1 MRATQFSRECLRT
14 ALAAS
19 TIFLAGCAHPLGP
32 GYNFADRQAEI
43 RVSAGTPGRIRLHVV
58 DQLEND
64 GDRTLQSLEVRL
76 PEGADFGQQNLHVAV
91 GDEEIT
97 PQRSSP
103 IDPRMMRAPFNPP
116 WPQNETRKVVTEWDL
131 VPAFTPRGTIVA
143 SRDGF
148 FIADETAFP
157 LWQTPHGVFAR
168 GGEKPDREMLT
179 VVSPA
184 DFRVVAPG
192 KPLKPIAKGAQV
204 ARRFVIKPGFD
215 FFTYVVAGRYQQ
227 KIVPSKPVEVQ
238 FWTFHPLDPV
248 AAETAAAR
256 LSVSM
261 NSLSEFFGPASSEK
275 PVVRIAESPMDLPDE
290 FGEPGEPG
298 SASFPEGALLD
309 PRVVQHDLASE
320 PALELAEYELARTW
334 FGWRVRA
341 RPDAQILMG
350 RGVGVFG
357 LVIAAEGRG
366 ASQRRN
372 MIESLIERYD
382 AARGAAPDRGLK
394 ATAENYSRAE
404 RISTG
409 YRAALFL
416 VALED
421 LCGRDN
427 LKSAMRDIIY
437 ARASRDTGSEEL
449 RAALE
454 QTSKKDLA
462 EMFRNWL
469 TKPGIPE
476 EFRNRYK

>member
-1 MRATQFSRECLRT
+1 MRAIQISRYRLPT

-19 TIFLAGCAHPLGP
+19 TLFLTGCVHPLGP
-32 GYNFADRQAEI
+32 GYDFADRQAEI
-43 RVSAGTPGRIRLHVV
+43 RVSADAPGRIRLHVV
-58 DQLEND
+58 DQLENA
-64 GDRTLQSLEVRL
+64 GDRTLHSLEVRL
-76 PEGADFGQQNLHVAV
+76 PEGAGFGQQNLRVAV
-91 GDEEIT
+91 GDTEIT

-103 IDPRMMRAPFNPP
+103 TDPRMMRAPFDPP
-116 WPQNETRKVVTEWDL
+116 WQQNQTRKVVTEWDL

-143 SRDGF
+143 SPEGF

-168 GGEKPDREMLT
+168 GGTKPEQELLT

-192 KPLKPIAKGAQV
+192 KLLKPVAEGDQV

-227 KIVPSKPVEVQ
+227 MIVPSKPVEVQ
-238 FWTFHPLDPV
+238 FWTFYPLDPV
-248 AAETAAAR
+248 AAQTAAAR

-261 NSLSEFFGPASSEK
+261 NSLSEFFGPASLEK
-275 PVVRIAESPMDLPDE
+275 PIVRIAESPSELPAE
-290 FGEPGEPG
+290 LGPPGDPG
-298 SASFPEGALLD
+298 GASFPEGVLLD
-309 PRVVQHDLASE
+309 PRSVQHDLSSE
-320 PALELAEYELARTW
+320 PVLELAEYELARTW
-334 FGWRVRA
+334 YGWRVRP

-350 RGVGVFG
+350 RGVGLFG
-357 LVIAAEGRG
+357 LVIAAGGRG
-366 ASQRRN
+366 ASERRT

-382 AARGAAPDRGLK
+382 AARSAAPDKGL
-394 ATAENYSRAE
+394 TGVVENYSRAE

-421 LCGRDN
+421 LCGHDN

-437 ARASRDTGSEEL
+437 ARASSDTGSDEL

-462 EMFRNWL
+462 EMFRKWL
-469 TKPGIPE
+469 TEPGVPE